1 MIIWLASYPKSGNTW
16 IRSFIVSYYF
26 TNDGNFNFD
35 DLDRIPDYPNKIFLG
50 KNVDVS
56 NIKEGEV
63 YNFWENTQNTIRE
76 NRKAKFLKTHNS
88 LKPINNIPF
97 TTTKNTLGVVHIF
110 RDPRNVITSIK
121 NHFGFSNY
129 DKAFKYMQTEGAFM
143 KGEDNMKYAI
153 VDSWRTHFI
162 SWMQNQSLKRI
173 SIRYEDLV
181 NNPEKEFIKI
191 VHFLD
196 SILKIK
202 GGIKK
207 SKFLK
212 SLNTTKFEILQK
224 GEEDGKFNENVI
236 RNNEKVKFFNL
247 GPKNNWKKVLPK
259 DVQIKMNDYYKEDL
273 KKLGYEVC

>member
-26 TNDGNFNFD
+26 SNDGNFNFD
-35 DLDRIPDYPNKIFLG
+35 DLDRIPDYPNKNFLG

-56 NIKEGEV
+56 SIKEGEV
-63 YNFWENTQNTIRE
+63 YKFWENTQNTIRE
-76 NRKAKFLKTHNS
+76 NSKAKFLKTHNS
-88 LKPINNIPF
+88 LKPIDNIPF
-97 TTTKNTLGVVHIF
+97 TTAKNTLGVVHVV

-121 NHFGFSNY
+121 NHFGFSDYN
-129 DKAFKYMQTEGAFM
+129 KALKYMQTEGAFM
-143 KGEDNMKYAI
+143 KGEDNIKYAI

-173 SIRYEDLV
+173 SIRYEDLL

-191 VHFLD
+191 VNFLD

-212 SLNTTKFEILQK
+212 SLDSTKFEVLQK

-236 RNNEKVKFFNL
+236 RNKEKVKFFNL